1 MNRIFNAFKKVPKAV
16 YGIFAVV
23 AMAII
28 VPTVLNA
35 YGPNRTLFTRENAAP
50 YVTFNS
56 ITNSDP
62 YGYEP
67 RFVQVKDVTEGTAF
81 NADSVKIK
89 SGHTYEVFLYYHN
102 NAKSSLHLTAE
113 NAYARIN
120 MPAEIHKGEKAN
132 VIGYVG
138 ASNANPKEVWDEVEI
153 VGEDD
158 LTIRALGDSGKIV
171 GAPNNPINGKAL
183 DVNKLLSK
191 EGHPLGYN
199 ALDGK
204 VPGCAEYSGHL
215 LMRFTAVR
223 ADFDIKKKV
232 SETGKNNWQKS
243 IKAKN
248 GDIVDFA
255 LSYKNTGS
263 VNQNNVSFHDILPK
277 GLSLVPGTVE
287 WYSAHTNAQWK
298 KPNDENHLLS
308 VPGMNLGNYAPKG
321 NAYVKFKAKVNLDS
335 CGTHALKNVLKIY
348 TENGTREDNA
358 TVYIENPA
366 CTQSCDT
373 LKITAINATTFN
385 FNTIYKAEGATLNY
399 VTYIVRNSNG
409 KEVAKIKSENGKT
422 EVNNFVMTNSGT
434 YTVEAIVTV
443 TRDGKTIDL
452 TGDCKGSFTISTPTD
467 NCKIPGKE
475 HLPADSEEC
484 RPNGIVLPK
493 TGIGGLMSLIAVGVA
508 TAVVA
513 YIATNKKVFK
523 TLRKK

>member
-1 MNRIFNAFKKVPKAV
+1 MNRIFNAFKKVPKGV

-232 SETGKNNWQKS
+232 SETGKNNWQ
-243 IKAKN
+243 
-248 GDIVDFA
+248 
-255 LSYKNTGS
+255 
-263 VNQNNVSFHDILPK
+263 
-277 GLSLVPGTVE
+277 
-287 WYSAHTNAQWK
+287 
-298 KPNDENHLLS
+298 
-308 VPGMNLGNYAPKG
+308 
-321 NAYVKFKAKVNLDS
+321 
-335 CGTHALKNVLKIY
+335 
-348 TENGTREDNA
+348 
-358 TVYIENPA
+358 
-366 CTQSCDT
+366 
-373 LKITAINATTFN
+373 
-385 FNTIYKAEGATLNY
+385 
-399 VTYIVRNSNG
+399 
-409 KEVAKIKSENGKT
+409 
-422 EVNNFVMTNSGT
+422 
-434 YTVEAIVTV
+434 
-443 TRDGKTIDL
+443 
-452 TGDCKGSFTISTPTD
+452 
-467 NCKIPGKE
+467 
-475 HLPADSEEC
+475 
-484 RPNGIVLPK
+484 
-493 TGIGGLMSLIAVGVA
+493 
-508 TAVVA
+508 
-513 YIATNKKVFK
+513 
-523 TLRKK
+523 